1 MKYFLDSVNINEIEK
16 QLQFIDGVTSNPI
29 LLDEAKIN
37 SIDFLKSINNFNFL
51 KFVQV
56 SSTNIEQLDYI
67 LASSDFRSSNIIFK
81 VSMHPDNYD
90 LIKKLKN
97 AGCKVSATTI
107 YDIIQVNQAIE
118 MGCDYTMVYYHKNN
132 YKNLMIDAY
141 ELKQKTNSNI
151 KLVGASIRT
160 PSEVIMAIE
169 SGMDYVT
176 IKSNVMEETFYNK
189 QLNDDLK
196 IINNLI

>member
-29 LLDEAKIN
+29 LLDEAQIN
-37 SIDFLKSINNFNFL
+37 SIDFLKSTTKFNIL

-56 SSTNIEQLDYI
+56 SPTNIEQLDYI
-67 LASSDFRSSNIIFK
+67 LTLPNIKFNNVIFK
-81 VSMHPDNYD
+81 VSMHPDNYN
-90 LIKKLKN
+90 LIEKLKN
-97 AGCKVSATTI
+97 AGYKVSATTV

-141 ELKQKTNSNI
+141 ELKQKTNSDI
-151 KLVGASIRT
+151 KLVGASIRSA
-160 PSEVIMAIE
+160 SEVIMAIE

-176 IKSNVMEETFYNK
+176 IKSNVFENIFYNK
-189 QLNDDLK
+189 QLDEDLK